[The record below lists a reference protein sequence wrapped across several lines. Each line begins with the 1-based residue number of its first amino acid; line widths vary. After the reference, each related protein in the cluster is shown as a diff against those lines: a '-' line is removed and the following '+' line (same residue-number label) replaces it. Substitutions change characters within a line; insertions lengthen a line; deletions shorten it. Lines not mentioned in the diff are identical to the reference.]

1 MTEYQGMSYRRVNL
15 LLTVCFVLSLVLI
28 IGGAWELNGLLQF
41 TDWSAPV
48 QAAPADSVVL
58 P

>member
-1 MTEYQGMSYRRVNL
+1 MSYRRVNL